1 VALLAS
7 AAAFGAATGNDS
19 KPVTESFAPPEVART
34 TPQQV
39 AQVIRKRP
47 DTAGAE
53 AGTRRGRRG
62 NSATG
67 TTSTVSKSSASTG
80 TATAADISTSTLD
93 SLIVRTPPAIP
104 GTPELAVTSSTL
116 FTGST
121 TDTESLQ
128 RMLLSMPSVG
138 YDSALSSTLASAP
151 IDLGTSEI
159 VDLDLTTSDV
169 QQAEYI
175 LPETPLPQEEL
186 DRLTSTSKVAKRI
199 TLMAAICQALGSN
212 QNLRLE
218 KLRPEISNT
227 GIENAESEFD
237 TNLDAG
243 VFYRVAKSSTQG
255 PRSNDGGSTFT
266 SGDISTNVSRSLDA
280 NIGLSGRLPTGT
292 NYRLGF
298 SSTRSD
304 TNNTQ
309 PFYSS
314 TLNANIT
321 QNLLRG
327 AGCDVN
333 LIRVW
338 TAKNDFVSSLY
349 QLQQVL
355 INLVTDVQN
364 AYWDVFLAL
373 RTLQIQRTAYDV
385 ARQLRLRAE
394 EFVRVGRAAP
404 LEALSA
410 QAEEASRIS
419 AVINAASD
427 LKRRELAFLRLI
439 NPECL
444 TSGWR
449 SLVYPAEQPILPT
462 ERLVPEEHVRL
473 ARYYRPD
480 LRQAQIDLANGEL
493 EVVRTENGLLPQLD
507 LVADYSL
514 SGVGNHYTNTLGK
527 IADRDFPTY
536 RVGLQFSYPLQNRAA
551 NAAYRRATFQRRLAE
566 EAIRNFCQIID
577 VDVRTAI
584 IEIER
589 TRRLI
594 DSTRVTEALRIRE
607 LEAESE
613 KFRVGR
619 STQINVN
626 QAQRDLV
633 QAQLDRVTAEV
644 ANIKAYLELYR
655 AEGTALLRRGIE
667 PVKITPESGVP

>member
-1 VALLAS
+1 MRNASRKLSSNGITKVNTGRNTARKTGMGLILLALS
-7 AAAFGAATGNDS
+7 YGGQHAAVGAAAA
-19 KPVTESFAPPEVART
+19 PRESVRETFSR
-34 TPQQV
+34 PQVLSGSPKQV
-39 AQVIRKRP
+39 AQVIRKKS
-47 DTAGAE
+47 E
-53 AGTRRGRRG
+53 
-62 NSATG
+62 SATASATAS
-67 TTSTVSKSSASTG
+67 TTTLPSLVTERSTVSVEMPAPVSVSS
-80 TATAADISTSTLD
+80 
-93 SLIVRTPPAIP
+93 
-104 GTPELAVTSSTL
+104 
-116 FTGST
+116 ST
-121 TDTESLQ
+121 TDSESL
-128 RMLLSMPSVG
+128 RKLLLSMPPVG
-138 YDSALSSTLASAP
+138 YDAMTTMPVATAP
-151 IDLGTSEI
+151 MDVYTSDI
-159 VDLDLTTSDV
+159 VDLDFLSSETQT
-169 QQAEYI
+169 AEYI
-175 LPETPLPQEEL
+175 LPDTPLPQDEL
-186 DRLTSTSKVAKRI
+186 DRLTSSSKNAKRI
-199 TLMAAICQALGSN
+199 TLMAAICQALGAN
-212 QNLRLE
+212 QNLRVE
-218 KLRPEISNT
+218 KLRPEISNF
-227 GIENAESEFD
+227 GIMSAESEFD

-243 VFYRVAKSSTQG
+243 VFYRVSKRSTLGPSST
-255 PRSNDGGSTFT
+255 DGTTTFSGSGEDTA
-266 SGDISTNVSRSLDA
+266 VSRDVDA
-280 NIGLSGRLPTGT
+280 NIGVSGRLPTGT

-298 SSTRSD
+298 DATRSSS
-304 TNNTQ
+304 NSTQ

-314 TLNANIT
+314 ALNANIT

-333 LIRVW
+333 LIRVF

-364 AYWDVFLAL
+364 SYWDVFLAL

-427 LKRRELAFLRLI
+427 LKQRELEFLRLI

-444 TSGWR
+444 ATGWR
-449 SLVYPAEQPILPT
+449 ALVYPAEAPILPS
-462 ERLVPEEHVRL
+462 ERLVPEERVRL

-480 LRQAQIDLANGEL
+480 LRQGQIDLANGEL

-514 SGVGNHYTNTLGK
+514 AGSSDRLSHAVGKVRDG
-527 IADRDFPTY
+527 DFPTY
-536 RVGLQFSYPLQNRAA
+536 RVGVQFSYPLQNRAA
-551 NAAYRRATFQRRLAE
+551 TAAYRRANFQRRLAE

-577 VDVRTAI
+577 VDVRSAI
-584 IEIER
+584 VEIER

-633 QAQLDRVTAEV
+633 QAQLDTVRSEI

-655 AEGTALLRRGIE
+655 AEGTALQRRGIE
-667 PVKITPESGVP
+667 PVRITPESGVP